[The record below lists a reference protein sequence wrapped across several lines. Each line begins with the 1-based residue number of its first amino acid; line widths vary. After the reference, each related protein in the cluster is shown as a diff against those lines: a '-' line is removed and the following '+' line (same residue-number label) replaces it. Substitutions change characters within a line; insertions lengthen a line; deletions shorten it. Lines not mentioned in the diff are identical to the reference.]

1 MKTHFEQITI
11 EAVRK
16 ILDGLSAKKAFDPN
30 VRVNGH
36 ICKPRVTAG
45 SLRFTKTPKRRK

>member
-1 MKTHFEQITI
+1 MLKTHFEQIPI

-30 VRVNGH
+30 VRVKAH
-36 ICKPRVTAG
+36 IRKPRVTAG
-45 SLRFTKTPKRRK
+45 SVRITKP